1 MLNKIERLDILAPD
15 IFEQCIGYQGAGKWI
30 AIYIEHEI
38 NQTICSDGKTVIAAS
53 SDIWSILLSSLRTST
68 QFQELGLE
76 SQKCLLLDRSSRVFY
91 AAEQTTAQQ
100 LLQQPYC
107 LDLYCLLN
115 SKSDGKQPVEIA
127 LVKDNV
133 RTKLLHRLRERGSSS
148 ITTNVIKAL
157 AASAAGFAVMLLAGS
172 RFSKVNVPVNATNQY
187 KSALVQVA
195 FNPSK
200 QNISGAVKT
209 AFNPELPYA
218 EALILNQN
226 KLSISAQKEVHFAFE
241 VLGYLFEICTLLSIA
256 KSILSETRT
265 MGDWQTPAFR
275 LLALQLC
282 LFYVNLL
289 TALAVFSSGVA
300 VIYFLV
306 TALSS
311 LVWLNFDLIESIARE
326 SAFSD
331 HKFYSNL
338 KTVFCKNKKA

>member
-1 MLNKIERLDILAPD
+1 MLNQIKRLDILAPD
-15 IFEQCIGYQGAGKWI
+15 IFEQCIDYQGAGKWI
-30 AIYIEHEI
+30 AIYFEPEI

-53 SDIWSILLSSLRTST
+53 SDIWSVLLSPLSTSS

-91 AAEQTTAQQ
+91 VAEQTTAQR

-107 LDLYCLLN
+107 LDLYCSLN

-127 LVKDNV
+127 LVKEKS
-133 RTKLLHRLRERGSSS
+133 RTKLLHTPPDRSSS
-148 ITTNVIKAL
+148 SVTPNVIKAV
-157 AASAAGFAVMLLAGS
+157 AATAAGFAVMLLAGS
-172 RFSKVNVPVNATNQY
+172 RLPKVNVPVNATNQY

-200 QNISGAVKT
+200 ENISGAVKT

-226 KLSISAQKEVHFAFE
+226 KILASSQKELHLAFE
-241 VLGYLFEICTLLSIA
+241 LLGSLFEVCILLSIA
-256 KSILSETRT
+256 KCILAESRN

-306 TALSS
+306 TASSS
-311 LVWLNFDLIESIARE
+311 LAWLSFDSIESLVRQ
-326 SAFSD
+326 SVFSD
-331 HKFYSNL
+331 HRFYSRL
-338 KTVFCKNKKA
+338 SSVLCRDKKA